1 MLAYLL
7 YSIRYCF
14 WALGNLL
21 RRLSRAPDYVTFT
34 LEGEY
39 PELRQPPGNFIMR
52 RLRPPKISLQEL
64 AEQFRTIAADARVR
78 GVVLHLRPLD
88 MLPGQLDSLRDLITE
103 LRAAGK
109 RVVAWSYTYTSGTY
123 YVACAA
129 NDILLIPGGTVAS
142 LGLLHRYVYLADALE
157 RGGLQADILQITPYK
172 SAGDMFTR
180 SSMSDEVR
188 QMANWLMDAAYDEV
202 LRAIAEGRRM
212 DKEAVRALIDNTPC
226 TDVRAKEM
234 GAVDEVISEED
245 LPTYLQEGPE
255 PAHLTTW
262 DKAKPRLLRFPPTPP
277 GRYVALL
284 SIEGNI
290 VDGHSQRPPFKPP
303 IPIPFI
309 LSERAGDLSVVQ
321 VARKVLADKRAAA
334 VVLYVDSGGGSA
346 TASEAMRAAL
356 EKIAARKPLVVAM
369 GPVAA
374 SGGYWVS
381 TPGQVIIA
389 QPNTITGSIGVLE
402 GKFVNAGL
410 LEKLLVN
417 REIISRG
424 KTALFYDFER
434 PFSDEERG
442 IVWESIQRIYDMFLD
457 RVSASREM
465 TRQEVDAIGGGRV
478 WSGRQALEKG
488 LVDEFGGLERA
499 LEKARQLA
507 GLSERAP
514 VRAFYP
520 DKKPIAPLPE
530 AASALT
536 YALEGLRMFNR
547 PGPLCLCPLVSE
559 RRIA

>member
-1 MLAYLL
+1 MLAYLF
-7 YSIRYCF
+7 YPIRYFF

-21 RRLSRAPDYVTFT
+21 RRLCRAPDYVTFT

-88 MLPGQLDSLRDLITE
+88 MPPGQLDSLRDLIKE

-109 RVVAWSYTYTSGTY
+109 RVVAWSYTYNSATY

-129 NDILLIPGGTVAS
+129 DEILLIPGGTVTS
-142 LGLLHRYVYLADALE
+142 LGLHHRYVYLADALE
-157 RGGLQADILQITPYK
+157 RVGLQADILQITPYK
-172 SAGDMFTR
+172 SAADMFTR
-180 SSMSDEVR
+180 SSMSDEAR
-188 QMANWLMDAAYDEV
+188 QMANWLMDATYEEV

-212 DKEAVRALIDNTPC
+212 DEEAARTLIDNTPC
-226 TDVRAKEM
+226 TDLKAKEM
-234 GAVDEVISEED
+234 GAIDEVISEED
-245 LPTYLQEGPE
+245 LPTHLQEGPK
-255 PAHLTTW
+255 PARLTTW
-262 DKAKPRLLRFPPTPP
+262 DKAGPRLRRRPPTPP

-284 SIEGNI
+284 SIEGMI
-290 VDGHSQRPPFKPP
+290 VDGHSQRPPFRPP
-303 IPIPFI
+303 IPVPFI
-309 LSERAGDLSVVQ
+309 LNKRAGDLSVVQ
-321 VARKVLADKRAAA
+321 VARKVLADRRAAA

-356 EKIAARKPLVVAM
+356 EKIAAKKPLVVAM
-369 GPVAA
+369 GAIAA

-381 TPGQVIIA
+381 TPSQVIIA
-389 QPNTITGSIGVLE
+389 QPNTITGSIGVLG

-410 LEKLLVN
+410 LEKLLVS

-434 PFSDEERG
+434 PFSDEERE
-442 IVWESIQRIYDMFLD
+442 IVWEGIQRIYDMFLD

-478 WSGRQALEKG
+478 WSGRQALENG

-514 VRAFYP
+514 VRAFTP

-530 AASALT
+530 AASALA

-547 PGPLCLCPLVSE
+547 PGPLCLCPLVWE
-559 RRIA
+559 QAP